1 MNKRILMRVDFQN
14 DFVHSDG
21 ALTINQP
28 ELIEK
33 HQKFANNL
41 FCSTF
46 DEIIDTYDTHF
57 ADTFDNTLEGKQFP
71 LHCVYG
77 TWGWEQAAPFKPE
90 LEATKMYKST
100 TNLWNEENV
109 YEELKGDWKGKDV
122 YLCGVLS
129 DICVVQAMN
138 GLLKKGANVIIL
150 EDLCMGIKKQ
160 MSDILQKDCYDSLIK
175 EGRLKSITSQQ
186 FFRSIL
192 LDKKIQHNLVNRSLG
207 E

>member
-1 MNKRILMRVDFQN
+1 
-14 DFVHSDG
+14 
-21 ALTINQP
+21 
-28 ELIEK
+28 
-33 HQKFANNL
+33 
-41 FCSTF
+41 
-46 DEIIDTYDTHF
+46 
-57 ADTFDNTLEGKQFP
+57 
-71 LHCVYG
+71 
-77 TWGWEQAAPFKPE
+77 
-90 LEATKMYKST
+90 MYKST
-100 TNLWNEENV
+100 TNLWNEENA
-109 YEELKGDWKGKDV
+109 YQELKEDWKDKDV

-160 MSDILQKDCYDSLIK
+160 MSDILQKDCYDKLIK